1 MYQFRL
7 VEQYD
12 PLFHCWQYGILQE
25 EGEGNSWDTVACIPA
40 VSPDRQFVIDL
51 IGQCARGQL
60 SPVHLFDVVLD
71 ALP

>member
-1 MYQFRL
+1 MAARRITAVSYTHL
-7 VEQYD
+7 
-12 PLFHCWQYGILQE
+12 
-25 EGEGNSWDTVACIPA
+25 SWDTVACIPA
-40 VSPDRQFVIDL
+40 VSSDRQFVIDL